1 MADAEAAPVAPSP
14 SPAPPPPSP
23 DPPARAEA
31 PRGLDPSPSSRV
43 TPSSASSRRW
53 TPRGLFGAVVRG
65 SSTTL
70 RLDVI
75 RPSFGRR
82 REMDTDYK
90 GWGGADSRRAFETNK
105 TFSIER
111 LKFKATQKWRG
122 FSFRAD
128 DALSDDAE
136 APSHA
141 APLGGVSL
149 KKTKARLDFG
159 FGVAFTPGG
168 DPSRDVSSRGG
179 IFRSGTFRPEC
190 RLKARFS
197 ADDFAPR
204 LTARLAPEPELAVGA
219 TVPLE
224 GPLDALL
231 ALGAPRRERERA
243 RGESEPGGDE
253 GTRERGSGTRR
264 RGACVRVEAVAPL
277 SILKKTSK
285 PFGNKGVSVTARL
298 VRPEARG
305 VFVSTNGLEFDFPE
319 IPLLRGRDESIEPG
333 DAVAAR
339 VRGAIDFP
347 RAGLGANAGGLERVD
362 GGDAPVRVTVRELG
376 VKRVVRW
383 WRRPSLSA
391 TARGDAADG

>member
-14 SPAPPPPSP
+14 SPAPLPPSP
-23 DPPARAEA
+23 VPPARAEA
-31 PRGLDPSPSSRV
+31 PRGLDPSPPS
-43 TPSSASSRRW
+43 PSSASSRRW

-105 TFSIER
+105 TFVIER

-122 FSFRAD
+122 FLFRAD

-141 APLGGVSL
+141 APLGVRAQCS
-149 KKTKARLDFG
+149 KTKARLDFG

-168 DPSRDVSSRGG
+168 DPSRDVSSRG
-179 IFRSGTFRPEC
+179 FRSGTFRPEC

-243 RGESEPGGDE
+243 RGESEPGGNE
-253 GTRERGSGTRR
+253 GTRERGSGTPR

-277 SILKKTSK
+277 SVFFKNDDTTSK

>member
-1 MADAEAAPVAPSP
+1 
-14 SPAPPPPSP
+14 
-23 DPPARAEA
+23 
-31 PRGLDPSPSSRV
+31 
-43 TPSSASSRRW
+43 
-53 TPRGLFGAVVRG
+53 
-65 SSTTL
+65 
-70 RLDVI
+70 
-75 RPSFGRR
+75 
-82 REMDTDYK
+82 MDTDYK

-105 TFSIER
+105 TFSIEG

-122 FSFRAD
+122 GLFRAD

-141 APLGGVSL
+141 APLGVGARCS
-149 KKTKARLDFG
+149 KTKARLDFG
-159 FGVAFTPGG
+159 FGVAFTPG
-168 DPSRDVSSRGG
+168 VQE
-179 IFRSGTFRPEC
+179 RSGTFRPEC

-264 RGACVRVEAVAPL
+264 RGACVRVEAIAPL

-319 IPLLRGRDESIEPG
+319 IPLLGGRADRGKSNESG

-347 RAGLGANAGGLERVD
+347 RAGIGASAGGLERVD

-383 WRRPSLSA
+383 WRRPR
-391 TARGDAADG
+391 ARDGAR

>member
-14 SPAPPPPSP
+14 SPAPLPPSP

-31 PRGLDPSPSSRV
+31 PRGLDPSPPSRV

-253 GTRERGSGTRR
+253 GTRERGSGTPR

-305 VFVSTNGLEFDFPE
+305 K
-319 IPLLRGRDESIEPG
+319 SIAP
-333 DAVAAR
+333 R
-339 VRGAIDFP
+339 T

>member
-14 SPAPPPPSP
+14 SPAPLPPSP
-23 DPPARAEA
+23 VPPARAEA
-31 PRGLDPSPSSRV
+31 PQGLDPSPPS
-43 TPSSASSRRW
+43 PSSASSRRW

-105 TFSIER
+105 TFVIER

-122 FSFRAD
+122 FLFRAD
-128 DALSDDAE
+128 AALDDARRRLTRRLSAFE
-136 APSHA
+136 HSARKPRPVWISGSGWRSRPA
-141 APLGGVSL
+141 AIRRATSRR
-149 KKTKARLDFG
+149 A
-159 FGVAFTPGG
+159 AF
-168 DPSRDVSSRGG
+168 VQE
-179 IFRSGTFRPEC
+179 RSGRV

-197 ADDFAPR
+197 AGDLAPR

-231 ALGAPRRERERA
+231 ALGTPRRERERA
-243 RGESEPGGDE
+243 RGESEPGGNE

-277 SILKKTSK
+277 SFFFKNDDTTSK

-319 IPLLRGRDESIEPG
+319 IPLSRGSDESIEPG

-383 WRRPSLSA
+383 RRRQASA

>member
-1 MADAEAAPVAPSP
+1 
-14 SPAPPPPSP
+14 
-23 DPPARAEA
+23 
-31 PRGLDPSPSSRV
+31 
-43 TPSSASSRRW
+43 
-53 TPRGLFGAVVRG
+53 
-65 SSTTL
+65 L

-105 TFSIER
+105 TFSIEG
-111 LKFKATQKWRG
+111 LKFKATQNWRG
-122 FSFRAD
+122 GLFRAD

-141 APLGGVSL
+141 APLGVGARCS
-149 KKTKARLDFG
+149 KTKARLDFG
-159 FGVAFTPGG
+159 FGVAFTPG
-168 DPSRDVSSRGG
+168 VQE
-179 IFRSGTFRPEC
+179 RSGTFRPEC

-231 ALGAPRRERERA
+231 ALGARLRVRGSERDPA
-243 RGESEPGGDE
+243 GESDSEENVPV
-253 GTRERGSGTRR
+253 RSGTGSV
-264 RGACVRVEAVAPL
+264 RGACVRVEATAPL
-277 SILKKTSK
+277 SFFFKNDFKNDFKK
-285 PFGNKGVSVTARL
+285 PFGDKKGGVSVTARL
-298 VRPEARG
+298 IRPEARG

-319 IPLLRGRDESIEPG
+319 IPLLGGRADRGKSNNPG

-347 RAGLGANAGGLERVD
+347 RAGIGASAGGLERVD

-383 WRRPSLSA
+383 WRRPR
-391 TARGDAADG
+391 ARDGAR

>member
-1 MADAEAAPVAPSP
+1 
-14 SPAPPPPSP
+14 
-23 DPPARAEA
+23 
-31 PRGLDPSPSSRV
+31 
-43 TPSSASSRRW
+43 
-53 TPRGLFGAVVRG
+53 
-65 SSTTL
+65 
-70 RLDVI
+70 
-75 RPSFGRR
+75 
-82 REMDTDYK
+82 MDTDYK

-122 FSFRAD
+122 GLFLADAD

-141 APLGGVSL
+141 APLGVRARA
-149 KKTKARLDFG
+149 KTKTKTKARLDFG

-168 DPSRDVSSRGG
+168 DPSRDVSSRG
-179 IFRSGTFRPEC
+179 FRSGTFRPEC

-231 ALGAPRRERERA
+231 ALGARLRV
-243 RGESEPGGDE
+243 
-253 GTRERGSGTRR
+253 RGSERDPAGSQSDSEENVPVRSGTGSV
-264 RGACVRVEAVAPL
+264 RGACVRVEATAPL
-277 SILKKTSK
+277 SFFFKNDFKNDFKK
-285 PFGNKGVSVTARL
+285 PFGDKKGGVSVTARL
-298 VRPEARG
+298 IRPEARG

-319 IPLLRGRDESIEPG
+319 IPLLGGCADRDPNR

-347 RAGLGANAGGLERVD
+347 RAGIGASAGGLERVD

>member
-1 MADAEAAPVAPSP
+1 
-14 SPAPPPPSP
+14 
-23 DPPARAEA
+23 
-31 PRGLDPSPSSRV
+31 
-43 TPSSASSRRW
+43 
-53 TPRGLFGAVVRG
+53 
-65 SSTTL
+65 
-70 RLDVI
+70 
-75 RPSFGRR
+75 
-82 REMDTDYK
+82 MDTDYK

-105 TFSIER
+105 TFSIEG

-122 FSFRAD
+122 GLFRDDDDD

-141 APLGGVSL
+141 APLGVGAQRS
-149 KKTKARLDFG
+149 KTKARLDFG
-159 FGVAFTPGG
+159 FGVAFTPG
-168 DPSRDVSSRGG
+168 VQE
-179 IFRSGTFRPEC
+179 RSGTFRPEC

-224 GPLDALL
+224 GPLELLL
-231 ALGAPRRERERA
+231 ALGARRRESARSERA
-243 RGESEPGGDE
+243 RGEGVGSEPGGHE
-253 GTRERGSGTRR
+253 VRSGTHR
-264 RGACVRVEAVAPL
+264 RGACVRVEATAPL
-277 SILKKTSK
+277 SFFLKNDDGSE

-319 IPLLRGRDESIEPG
+319 IPLLGGGADREPG

-347 RAGLGANAGGLERVD
+347 RAGIGATAGGLERVD

-383 WRRPSLSA
+383 WRRPR
-391 TARGDAADG
+391 ARDGAR

>member
-14 SPAPPPPSP
+14 SFAPPPPSP

-31 PRGLDPSPSSRV
+31 PRGLDPSPPSRV

-105 TFSIER
+105 TFVIER

-122 FSFRAD
+122 FLFRAD

-141 APLGGVSL
+141 APLGVRAQCS
-149 KKTKARLDFG
+149 KTKARLDFG

-168 DPSRDVSSRGG
+168 DPSRDVSSRG
-179 IFRSGTFRPEC
+179 FRSGTFRPEC

-319 IPLLRGRDESIEPG
+319 IPLSRGSDESIEPG

>member
-1 MADAEAAPVAPSP
+1 M
-14 SPAPPPPSP
+14 
-23 DPPARAEA
+23 
-31 PRGLDPSPSSRV
+31 
-43 TPSSASSRRW
+43 
-53 TPRGLFGAVVRG
+53 
-65 SSTTL
+65 

-105 TFSIER
+105 TFVIER

-128 DALSDDAE
+128 DALTDDAE

-141 APLGGVSL
+141 APLGVRAQCS
-149 KKTKARLDFG
+149 KTKAPKARLDFG

-204 LTARLAPEPELAVGA
+204 LTARLAPEPELAIGA

>member
-1 MADAEAAPVAPSP
+1 
-14 SPAPPPPSP
+14 
-23 DPPARAEA
+23 
-31 PRGLDPSPSSRV
+31 
-43 TPSSASSRRW
+43 
-53 TPRGLFGAVVRG
+53 
-65 SSTTL
+65 
-70 RLDVI
+70 
-75 RPSFGRR
+75 
-82 REMDTDYK
+82 MDTDYK

-122 FSFRAD
+122 FLFRAD

-231 ALGAPRRERERA
+231 ALGARLRV
-243 RGESEPGGDE
+243 
-253 GTRERGSGTRR
+253 RGSERDPAGSQSDSEENVPVRSGTGSV
-264 RGACVRVEAVAPL
+264 RGACVRVEATAPL
-277 SILKKTSK
+277 SFFFKNDFKNDFKK
-285 PFGNKGVSVTARL
+285 PFGNKKGGVSVTARL
-298 VRPEARG
+298 IRPEARG

-347 RAGLGANAGGLERVD
+347 RAGIGASAGGLERVD

-383 WRRPSLSA
+383 WRRPR
-391 TARGDAADG
+391 ARDGAR

>member
-1 MADAEAAPVAPSP
+1 
-14 SPAPPPPSP
+14 
-23 DPPARAEA
+23 
-31 PRGLDPSPSSRV
+31 
-43 TPSSASSRRW
+43 
-53 TPRGLFGAVVRG
+53 
-65 SSTTL
+65 
-70 RLDVI
+70 
-75 RPSFGRR
+75 
-82 REMDTDYK
+82 
-90 GWGGADSRRAFETNK
+90 
-105 TFSIER
+105 
-111 LKFKATQKWRG
+111 
-122 FSFRAD
+122 
-128 DALSDDAE
+128 
-136 APSHA
+136 
-141 APLGGVSL
+141 
-149 KKTKARLDFG
+149 
-159 FGVAFTPGG
+159 
-168 DPSRDVSSRGG
+168 
-179 IFRSGTFRPEC
+179 
-190 RLKARFS
+190 LKARFS

-253 GTRERGSGTRR
+253 GTRERGSGTLR

-277 SILKKTSK
+277 SFFFKNDDTTSK

-319 IPLLRGRDESIEPG
+319 IPLLGGRADRGKSNNPG

-347 RAGLGANAGGLERVD
+347 RAGIGASAGGLERVD

-383 WRRPSLSA
+383 WRRPR
-391 TARGDAADG
+391 ARDGAR